1 MRATACAS
9 TVPPASTA
17 TGVSVWLVLR
27 DRSLRTIR
35 AIATSVFSQAT
46 ISIVLMAF
54 DVSLARLVLSP
65 WRIVL
70 DASRALLSATRT
82 CRDTAR
88 PAWYVRRASSRTRD
102 GPNASIVV
110 LASTATG
117 ASAKRVPSVLSQR
130 KTRATATSACCL
142 ERICTVRAG
151 LLALAV
157 LLAQSRWRI
166 EPVVNHALS

>member
-1 MRATACAS
+1 MRATVYAS
-9 TVPPASTA
+9 IVPLASTA

-65 WRIVL
+65 WRNVL

-117 ASAKRVPSVLSQR
+117 VSVKRVPSVLSQR

-157 LLAQSRWRI
+157 LLAQSRGRI